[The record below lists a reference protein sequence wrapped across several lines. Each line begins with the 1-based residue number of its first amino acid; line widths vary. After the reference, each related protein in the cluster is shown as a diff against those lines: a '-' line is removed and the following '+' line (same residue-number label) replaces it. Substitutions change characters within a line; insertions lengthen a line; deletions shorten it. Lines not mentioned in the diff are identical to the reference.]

1 MPRTH
6 PHYLVFVSSVQKEFV
21 GERRAVKEFIEGD
34 PLLRRFFNVFLFE
47 DVPASGRRP
56 DQLYLAEVDRC
67 DVYLGLLGND
77 YGYQDRAGVSPT
89 EREFDRAA
97 REKKERLVFV
107 KADDSRR
114 HPKMRTLVDK
124 VGEQVIRRRF
134 TTTPE
139 LIAGIYAS
147 LVEFLERLGDIRNL
161 PFDASACPKATVD
174 DLSPEKVKSFLT
186 LAKRRR
192 GYVLDPETP
201 VGDVL
206 THLNLLDRGVPTYAA
221 MLLFARE
228 PQRFL
233 PTSHV
238 KCLHFHGTE
247 VRKPIPSYQLYKG
260 TLFELVDQAVDFVLS
275 KISRTVGTR
284 DKTAQAPV
292 KYELP
297 DAAVT
302 EAIVNAIAH
311 RDYASNASV
320 QVMLFADRLEVWNPG
335 RLPPSLT
342 LDALRVPH
350 ASVPHNP
357 LIAEPLFLTRYIEHA
372 GTGTLDMIALCEEAN
387 LPAPEFRHDD
397 GQFVLTLWRDA
408 LTTRVLAGVV
418 LNERQRRAITHVKAH
433 ARITNSE
440 YQTLTATTKKTASRD
455 LDDLVRKGLLVRVG
469 TTGRGTAYT
478 LPRQRDTKETKGTP
492 AARPRKGDIKG
503 TKGTRRKDR
512 GAR

>member
-1 MPRTH
+1 MMPRVN
-6 PHYLVFVSSVQKEFV
+6 PRYLVFVSSVQREFAA
-21 GERRAVKEFIEGD
+21 ERRAVKEFIGGD
-34 PLLRRFFNVFLFE
+34 PLLRRFFEVFLFE
-47 DVPASGRRP
+47 DVPASGQRP
-56 DQLYLAEVDRC
+56 DQLYLAEVDCC
-67 DVYLGLLGND
+67 DLYLGLLGND
-77 YGYQDRAGVSPT
+77 YGSQDRAGVSPT

-97 REKKERLVFV
+97 KEKKERLVFV
-107 KADDSRR
+107 KSEDDRR
-114 HPKMRTLVDK
+114 HPKMQGLVGK

-134 TTTPE
+134 ATTPE
-139 LIAGIYAS
+139 LIAGVYAS
-147 LVEFLERLGDIRNL
+147 LVEFLERMGDIRNL
-161 PFDASACPKATVD
+161 PFDASACPKASLG
-174 DLSPEKVKSFLT
+174 DLSPEKVKAFLG
-186 LAKRRR
+186 LAKQRR
-192 GYVLDPETP
+192 GYVLAPETP
-201 VGDVL
+201 MADAL
-206 THLNLLDRGVPTYAA
+206 AHLNLLDRGTPTYAA
-221 MLLFARE
+221 VLLFARE

-275 KISRTVGTR
+275 KINRSVGTR
-284 DKTAQAPV
+284 EKSAQAPV
-292 KYELP
+292 QYELP
-297 DAAVT
+297 HAAVT

-372 GTGTLDMIALCEEAN
+372 GTGTLDMIALCDEAK

-408 LTTRVLAGVV
+408 LTTRVLGGVI
-418 LNERQRRAITHVKAH
+418 LNERQRRAIAHVKAH

-440 YQTLTATTKKTASRD
+440 YQRLTETTRKTASRD
-455 LDDLVRKGLLVRVG
+455 LDDLVRKGILARVG

-478 LPRQRDTKETKGTP
+478 LPRQRDSKETKETSLGS
-492 AARPRKGDIKG
+492 RKGDIKG
-503 TKGTRRKDR
+503 TKGTRR
-512 GAR
+512 

>member
-1 MPRTH
+1 MPRAR
-6 PHYLVFVSSVQKEFV
+6 PRYLVFVSSVQKEFAA
-21 GERRAVKEFIEGD
+21 ERRAVKEFIEGD
-34 PLLRRFFNVFLFE
+34 PLLRRFFDVFLFE
-47 DVPASGRRP
+47 DVPASGQRP
-56 DQLYLAEVDRC
+56 DQLYLGEVDRC
-67 DVYLGLLGND
+67 DLYLGLLGND
-77 YGYQDRAGVSPT
+77 YGSQDRAGVSPT

-97 REKKERLVFV
+97 LEKKERLVFV
-107 KADDSRR
+107 KSSEGRR
-114 HPKMRTLVDK
+114 HPKMQALVGK

-134 TTTPE
+134 ATTPE
-139 LIAGIYAS
+139 LVAGVYAS
-147 LVEFLERLGDIRNL
+147 LVEYLERMGDIRHL
-161 PFDASACPKATVD
+161 PFDASACPKASLG
-174 DLSPEKVKSFLT
+174 DLSPEKVKTFLT
-186 LAKRRR
+186 LAQRRR

-201 VGDVL
+201 IEDAL
-206 THLNLLDRGVPTYAA
+206 AHLNLLERGAPTYAA
-221 MLLFARE
+221 VLLFARE

-260 TLFELVDQAVDFVLS
+260 TLFELVDQTVDFVLS
-275 KISRTVGTR
+275 KISRSVGTR
-284 DKTAQAPV
+284 EKSAQAPV
-292 KYELP
+292 RYELP

-342 LDALRVPH
+342 LDALRLPH

-372 GTGTLDMIALCEEAN
+372 GTGTLDMIALCGEAK

-408 LTTRVLAGVV
+408 LTTRMLAGVV
-418 LNERQRRAITHVKAH
+418 LNDRQRRAIAQVKTQ

-440 YQTLTATTKKTASRD
+440 YQALTGATKKTASRD
-455 LDDLVRKGLLVRVG
+455 LDDLVRKGVLARVG

-478 LPRQRDTKETKGTP
+478 LQRQRDTKGTKGTS
-492 AARPRKGDIKG
+492 RRRRQGDSKG
-503 TKGTRRKDR
+503 TKGTRRAKH
-512 GAR
+512 